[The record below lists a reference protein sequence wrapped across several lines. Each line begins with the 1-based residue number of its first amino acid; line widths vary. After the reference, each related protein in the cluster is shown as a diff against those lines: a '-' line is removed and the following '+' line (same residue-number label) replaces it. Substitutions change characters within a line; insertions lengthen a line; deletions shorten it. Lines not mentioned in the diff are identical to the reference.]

1 MAAGSV
7 VLYDH
12 AKEFMLDGTID
23 LDGHTFAAALVS
35 AGYSPSLASD
45 SVWSDISSFE
55 TSASGYAEQN
65 LTNVT
70 WSRVG
75 SNTVRFDADDIT
87 FSASGTMNAKR
98 VILRDENN
106 GKLLGYF
113 DTETTETSGVD
124 ATQITITWPSSGIF
138 ELS

>member
-23 LDGHTFAAALVS
+23 LDDHTFVAALVS

-45 SVWSDISSFE
+45 SVWADISSFE
-55 TSASGYAEQN
+55 TSASGYTEQT
-65 LTNVT
+65 LANVT

-75 SNTVRFDADDIT
+75 SNTVRFDADNLA

-98 VILRDENN
+98 VIIRDDDND
-106 GKLLGYF
+106 KLVCYF
-113 DTETTETSGVD
+113 DTNTSESSGVD
-124 ATQITITWPSSGIF
+124 ATQITVTWPSAGIF